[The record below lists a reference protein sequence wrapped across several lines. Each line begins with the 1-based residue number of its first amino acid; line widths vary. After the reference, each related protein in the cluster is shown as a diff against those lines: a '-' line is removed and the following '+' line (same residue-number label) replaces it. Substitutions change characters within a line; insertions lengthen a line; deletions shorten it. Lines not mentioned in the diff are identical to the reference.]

1 MDDLTDRELLA
12 ALGVEV
18 ETAKPK
24 ALTPRQERIIAGFE
38 DIRHFYEE
46 HGRAPR
52 HGEDRDIF
60 ERLYAMR
67 LDRIRQLAE
76 CRELLEPLDTQGLLG
91 STGVEDEGAEFL
103 QDDELLAK
111 LGVSPKGA
119 EDITHLKHVRP
130 RAEIAAAEE
139 IAQRKRC
146 ADFDRFKPLF
156 EAVRSDLDNGARQ
169 TRRFREDAAI
179 RQGEFFILGG
189 QIAYVAEAP
198 EEVERTEHGH
208 AQGRLR
214 IVYDNGTEGDNL
226 LRSFVRALYK
236 DETGRRIT
244 EPDAGPLFG
253 GEAAEDDL
261 ESGTIYVLRSRSEHP
276 TIAAN
281 RELIHKVGV
290 TGGSV
295 RARIATA
302 EHDATY
308 LLAPVDVV
316 AEYRLYNIS
325 RTRLERLIHRVFDR
339 AGLDLAL
346 PDRFG
351 TDVQPREWFLA
362 PLPAIDEAVDRIRDG
377 SITEFEYDPATA
389 SLVRVS
395 QLHPGPA

>member
-1 MDDLTDRELLA
+1 MDDLSDRELLD

-18 ETAKPK
+18 ETARPK
-24 ALTPRQERIIAGFE
+24 ALTARQERIIAGFE
-38 DIRHFYEE
+38 DIQRFYAE
-46 HGRAPR
+46 HGRAPL
-52 HGEDRDIF
+52 HGDDRDIF
-60 ERLYAMR
+60 ERLYAVR
-67 LDRIRQLAE
+67 LDSIRALAE
-76 CRELLEPLDTQGLLG
+76 CRELLEPLDTQGLLRA
-91 STGVEDEGAEFL
+91 TGVEDEGAEFL
-103 QDDELLAK
+103 DDDELLAE
-111 LGVSPKGA
+111 LGVSPAGA
-119 EDITHLKHVRP
+119 EDITRLKHVRP

-146 ADFDRFKPLF
+146 ADFGRFKPLF
-156 EAVRSDLDNGARQ
+156 EAVRRDLENGARQ

-198 EEVERTEHGH
+198 EGVERTEHGH

-214 IVYDNGTEGDNL
+214 VVYDNGTEGDNL

-253 GEAAEDDL
+253 GEAGEDDL

-276 TIAAN
+276 VIAAN

-290 TGGSV
+290 TGGGV
-295 RARIATA
+295 QARIANA

-308 LLAPVDVV
+308 LLAPVEVV
-316 AEYRLYNIS
+316 AEYRLYNIN
-325 RTRLERLIHRVFDR
+325 RTRLERLVHRVFER
-339 AGLDLAL
+339 ARLDLAL

-351 TDVQPREWFLA
+351 TEVQPREWFLA
-362 PLPAIDEAVDRIRDG
+362 PLPAIDEAVSRIKDG
-377 SITEFEYDPATA
+377 SITDYEYDPGSA
-389 SLVRVS
+389 SLVRRAAGS
-395 QLHPGPA
+395 

>member
-1 MDDLTDRELLA
+1 
-12 ALGVEV
+12 
-18 ETAKPK
+18 
-24 ALTPRQERIIAGFE
+24 
-38 DIRHFYEE
+38 
-46 HGRAPR
+46 
-52 HGEDRDIF
+52 
-60 ERLYAMR
+60 
-67 LDRIRQLAE
+67 
-76 CRELLEPLDTQGLLG
+76 
-91 STGVEDEGAEFL
+91 
-103 QDDELLAK
+103 
-111 LGVSPKGA
+111 
-119 EDITHLKHVRP
+119 VRP

-156 EAVRSDLDNGARQ
+156 EAVQRDLDNGARQ

-253 GEAAEDDL
+253 GEAAENDL
-261 ESGTIYVLRSRSEHP
+261 ESGTIYVLQSRSDHP
-276 TIAAN
+276 VIAAN
-281 RELIHKVGV
+281 RALIHKVGV

-295 RARIATA
+295 QARIANA
-302 EHDATY
+302 EHEATY
-308 LLAPVDVV
+308 LLAPVEVV
-316 AEYRLYNIS
+316 AEYRLYNIN
-325 RTRLERLIHRVFDR
+325 RTRLERLVHRVFER
-339 AGLDLAL
+339 ARLDLVL

-351 TDVQPREWFLA
+351 SEVQPREWFLA
-362 PLPAIDEAVDRIRDG
+362 PLPAIDEAVGRIRDG

-395 QLHPGPA
+395 EPRPVPG